1 MAWPQYFDRTGQLAR
16 LFDVKAIPTYVLL
29 DGEGIERMRVQG
41 TGFHDSRDLTAE
53 IDKQLKLLA
62 PSRP

>member
-1 MAWPQYFDRTGQLAR
+1 
-16 LFDVKAIPTYVLL
+16 VKAIPTYVLL

-62 PSRP
+62 SSRP